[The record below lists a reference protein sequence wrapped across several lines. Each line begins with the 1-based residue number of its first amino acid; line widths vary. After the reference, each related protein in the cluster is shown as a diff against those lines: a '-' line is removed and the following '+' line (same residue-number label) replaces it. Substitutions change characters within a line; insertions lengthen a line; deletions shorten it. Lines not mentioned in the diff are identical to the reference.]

1 MRFEYCP
8 HCGSKAVEKEVG
20 DEGLMP
26 FCEGCNRPLFDMF
39 STCVLCVV
47 INEENEVALIR
58 QSYGST
64 ERFVGVAG
72 FMKAGETPEESAV
85 REVVEE
91 IGLKPVEVKYLTSSF
106 YKERDQLM
114 LGMTAKVKKSDFTI
128 SGELL
133 EAKWFGIDEA
143 VKTVREGSII
153 QKFII
158 AAKEQMG

>member
-8 HCGSKAVEKEVG
+8 HCGSKAIQKEIG

-26 FCEGCNRPLFDMF
+26 FCEKCQRPLFDMF

-47 INEENEVALIR
+47 VNEVNEVALIR
-58 QSYGST
+58 QSYGTT

-72 FMKAGETPEESAV
+72 FMKVGETPEEAAV
-85 REVVEE
+85 REVKEE
-91 IGLKPVEVKYLTSSF
+91 IGIAPESVHYLTSSF

-114 LGMTAKVKKSDFTI
+114 LGMRANVRKTDFTI

-143 VKTVREGSII
+143 ISTVREGSII

-158 AAKEQMG
+158 AAKKEMK